1 MATIHPSNSTSPPRR
16 TSEVIPEQARKLT
29 MWSWI
34 MLAVAVAS
42 TIVAAVLGY
51 AFMALLDVAE
61 GDVLTSAGLAGW
73 AAMLVVLAVQATP
86 LAIGTLLGGRA
97 TKAGGGGSAAAA
109 CIVNAL
115 LLAFV
120 VFTAAVTMLAA

>member
-1 MATIHPSNSTSPPRR
+1 MSTVHSSRPDSPPRR
-16 TSEVIPEQARKLT
+16 TPQVIPERAQRLT
-29 MWSWI
+29 RWAWI
-34 MLAVAVAS
+34 MLALAVAS

-51 AFMALLDVAE
+51 AFMALLDVAD
-61 GDVLTSAGLAGW
+61 GALLTSAGLAGW

-86 LAIGTLLGGRA
+86 LVIGTLLGGRA

-115 LLAFV
+115 LLLFV
-120 VFTAAVTMLAA
+120 VFTAALAMLTA